1 MGRGGG
7 GSDHGGDD
15 AAIRKLR
22 REIER
27 LAENPR
33 GAPDYR
39 RVFREFDRDGNGRID
54 RSEFRKACNDL
65 GIDLS
70 SSELS
75 RVIKKF
81 DRDGDGQVSISEFV
95 KFAEGG
101 GRDGGGHSS
110 RDQDDADDAFDKV
123 RKLVRRA
130 EDDGISLRASFE
142 HFDRDGSG
150 DIDEDE
156 LHRGLRK
163 LNIELSRHEAKL
175 VMDKFPGRRSGQV
188 RYADFVKAM
197 RECGRDDDD
206 YGVRK
211 LRKEIE
217 RLAD

>member
-33 GAPDYR
+33 GAPDYK

-54 RSEFRKACNDL
+54 RGEFRKAMNDL
-65 GIDLS
+65 RIDLS
-70 SSELS
+70 SSELT

-81 DRDGDGQVSISEFV
+81 DRDGDGSVSISEFV

-110 RDQDDADDAFDKV
+110 RDQD
-123 RKLVRRA
+123 
-130 EDDGISLRASFE
+130 
-142 HFDRDGSG
+142 
-150 DIDEDE
+150 
-156 LHRGLRK
+156 
-163 LNIELSRHEAKL
+163 
-175 VMDKFPGRRSGQV
+175 
-188 RYADFVKAM
+188 
-197 RECGRDDDD
+197 
-206 YGVRK
+206 
-211 LRKEIE
+211 
-217 RLAD
+217 